1 MAKYFAFSEQG
12 TTQNWFEI
20 TNKKTGKFKMDPKG
34 TTQNETSDTE
44 AKYNKLK
51 LLRVELIDG
60 QVVVEKIGFF
70 KTSSFTIDDCET
82 GCVEQLFAKT
92 IRHYEKKKTILR
104 DTFEYPFL
112 LEFAYPR
119 VGTRKK
125 INRKLS
131 FDEMIKCPIDPID

>member
-1 MAKYFAFSEQG
+1 MSE
-12 TTQNWFEI
+12 E
-20 TNKKTGKFKMDPKG
+20 KTS
-34 TTQNETSDTE
+34 NETIPNEASNTE
-44 AKYNKLK
+44 AKYNRLTI
-51 LLRVELIDG
+51 LRVEIVDG
-60 QVVVEKIGFF
+60 QVVVEKMGFF